1 MVKDTYDNELWEK
14 RMQEKTM
21 EYHIA
26 LMDLLQKKIDTNTNG
41 KITFTDYDEVMQTF
55 ASCVSIQRT
64 MVDLSMKEA
73 KASLTNAF
81 EKCGYIIKDGIATE
95 KNDD

>member
-1 MVKDTYDNELWEK
+1 MVIAEYDNELWEK
-14 RMQEKTM
+14 RLKEKTM
-21 EYHIA
+21 EYHVA
-26 LMDLLQKKIDTNTNG
+26 LMDLLEKKINRNNDG

-64 MVDLSMKEA
+64 MVDLSMKQA
-73 KASLTNAF
+73 RNSLTVAF
-81 EKCGYIIKDGIATE
+81 EKCGFTVKDGIATE